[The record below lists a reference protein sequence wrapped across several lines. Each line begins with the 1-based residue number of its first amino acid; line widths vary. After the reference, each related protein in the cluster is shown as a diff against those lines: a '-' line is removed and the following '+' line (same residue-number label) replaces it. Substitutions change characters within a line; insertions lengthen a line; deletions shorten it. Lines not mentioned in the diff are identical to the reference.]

1 MEAYFDNSATTP
13 VYPEVRDLMVKIM
26 EEDYGNPSSL
36 HMKGVTAAR
45 YIKDARESLAREMKV
60 MPKEIVFTSG
70 GTESNNKIGRAS
82 CRERV

>member
-45 YIKDARESLAREMKV
+45 YIKLCLRRSYSLLEEQN
-60 MPKEIVFTSG
+60 PTIWLS
-70 GTESNNKIGRAS
+70 
-82 CRERV
+82 